1 MKKILVF
8 GMTENPGGIES
19 YIMNYYRR
27 ITPQR
32 IHFDFVVCDKTIAYK
47 SEIEARG
54 GKIFFIPGRREN
66 ILNHMAGL
74 RSIAKQ
80 GYDAVYFNLLSA
92 SEFFSVVS
100 VTGIAGVKI
109 IVHSHNNYV
118 KTIKRHIVL
127 RKFLNIAV
135 DKRLACS
142 EEAAIF
148 MFGSRSKDAV
158 IIQNAIEIEKYLFN
172 PAIRKRIREENNI
185 GNNFLVGHVG
195 RLCYQKNT
203 LFLLDIFSELHK
215 KNPNTKLVIIG
226 EGEDHQKVLD
236 KISELSLN
244 DYVIMTGAIRN
255 VNEWM
260 QAIDVFLLPSRFE
273 GLPVVAIEAQAA
285 GLPCVFSDTFSKAS
299 AVTENVEFLSLSLS
313 AGEWGERVLL
323 HEGEKRKNTYAELT
337 EAGYNIENEVENLC
351 RILEG

>member
-19 YIMNYYRR
+19 YIMNYYKR

-47 SEIEARG
+47 NEIETRG

-66 ILNHMAGL
+66 LLNHMAGL
-74 RSIAKQ
+74 RRIAKQ

-92 SEFFSVVS
+92 SEFFSVIS
-100 VTGIAGVKI
+100 VKGIAGVKI

-118 KTIKRHIVL
+118 KTIKRHLFL
-127 RKFLNIAV
+127 RQFLNMAV

-142 EEAAIF
+142 EEAARF
-148 MFGSRSKDAV
+148 MFGRHSKDAV
-158 IIQNAIEIEKYLFN
+158 VIQNAIEIEKYLFN
-172 PAIRKRIREENNI
+172 PPIRKKIREENNI

-226 EGEDHQKVLD
+226 DGEDHQKVLD

-244 DYVIMTGAIRN
+244 EYVIMTGAIRN

-260 QAIDVFLLPSRFE
+260 QTMDVFLLPSRFE

-299 AVTENVEFLSLSLS
+299 AVTENVEFLPLSLS

-323 HEGEKRKNTYAELT
+323 HEGENRKNTYAELT

-351 RILEG
+351 GILEE